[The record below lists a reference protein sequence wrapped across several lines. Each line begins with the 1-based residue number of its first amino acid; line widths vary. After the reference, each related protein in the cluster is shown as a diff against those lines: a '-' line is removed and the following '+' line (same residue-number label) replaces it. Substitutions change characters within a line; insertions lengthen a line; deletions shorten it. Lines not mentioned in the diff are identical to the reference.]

1 MMSGIISTL
10 FMHFTH
16 LCSDFYTFLG
26 VYLYLLY
33 MNFVFYLFCIFH
45 YILFCSFCL
54 LSFFI
59 FRNLSQI
66 FVNLLVFDRKQTAF
80 DKKPMKKDECPFGI
94 RLFSFYTKYLFIAI
108 VTIFL
113 LLPQLQRYRTLDID
127 LSGHSKNCLILF

>member
-80 DKKPMKKDECPFGI
+80 DKKPMKKRRMSVWHSSLFFLYKISIYCNCYNISSTSTLTALSYI
-94 RLFSFYTKYLFIAI
+94 R
-108 VTIFL
+108 
-113 LLPQLQRYRTLDID
+113 
-127 LSGHSKNCLILF
+127 H

>member
-80 DKKPMKKDECPFGI
+80 DKKPMKKTNV
-94 RLFSFYTKYLFIAI
+94 RLAFVSFLSIQNIYLLQLLQYFFYFHTYSAI
-108 VTIFL
+108 V
-113 LLPQLQRYRTLDID
+113 
-127 LSGHSKNCLILF
+127 H